1 MANIPIYTDE
11 DIKERKVDW
20 DMSMVYNMPFIERTI
35 FQYALRDVCL
45 KEIINFETKREVST
59 MAKVHPKHSLK
70 EARALLGCFAKNIKM
85 EPICNNPFNEARECM
100 FRSKMKLRFCK
111 SQLDLFEE
119 CYHDPIS
126 YAKFEEVGT
135 TIQLQ
140 PKDYFLGVNRTDW
153 EH

>member
-1 MANIPIYTDE
+1 MNIPVYTDE
-11 DIKERKVDW
+11 EIRDRKVDW

-45 KEIINFETKREVST
+45 KEIIKYESKREVCNTGSQ
-59 MAKVHPKHSLK
+59 HPKHSLN

-85 EPICNNPFNEARECM
+85 EPICNNPFNEARECLY
-100 FRSKMKLRFCK
+100 RSTLKLRWCK

-119 CYHDPIS
+119 CYHDPVT
-126 YAKFEEVGT
+126 YAKFEEVAT
-135 TIQLQ
+135 NTQLT
-140 PKDYFLGVNRTDW
+140 PKDYFVRLNKGDW